1 MKMKYGIMMMASALV
16 FATSCSDFLDEE
28 NKTGNTGDLIYS
40 SETGLA
46 GLVNSCYAYTRAWWG
61 KEPSLGLSDCGS
73 DLWYTGTD
81 NKQMTLNTYT
91 FTSATASDLANNN
104 PCFDEYWEMYY
115 NAVDVCNN
123 AIYYVNEGL
132 TKGIITEATATQYL
146 GEIKFCRALYY
157 FNMVAMW
164 GPIPYNA
171 ERITATKTTPVR
183 VPEKEVF
190 ANILKD
196 IDEAIANLPA
206 NNAKKL
212 NSTHWIPNKY
222 AAEALKARVALF
234 AASWLGNNSV
244 DGYSGL
250 YTIAQNCAQDVIN
263 NAGASFYTRYNDTWS
278 MDNNEVGTNKEAIWG
293 VYYDY
298 SEGVMNCIPKR
309 YKTDA
314 DGNFL
319 NFNSLITRTGYTR
332 GGSAHHL
339 MFVPTWNNGN
349 TADLGNGTG
358 KDCIYNRPTNSTSS
372 YIASKKT
379 GENIFV
385 APYYSPYSRGF
396 TRYLPSLYLWETLAK
411 GRNTDQRFDGTLV
424 SHYNLAQGLEGNRT
438 KVKIEDYDAAKYDA
452 SKPKYVNTYIVQEGD
467 KQVVYRDYYPKM
479 GEFIYDAANT
489 PAAALARDGNYFN
502 AGDTAIFYS
511 ELDGDSPEGQAQQA
525 WAKDRYRIQ
534 FAYGGD
540 IPVYTTG
547 DYSTALPTSTAKAV
561 SDEYGD
567 DRYNNKKIGGK
578 NSFPGIKKFLD
589 SPYDA
594 TYLCLDLS
602 YRDGIVFRLAEMYLI
617 LAECQLQ
624 TGGDAAATINAL
636 RAARAIE
643 GQDNSLNAV
652 FGSNTV
658 NIDVVLQERAI
669 ELCGEYQRWF
679 DLKRTHKLIEY
690 VTARNAE
697 AKANIKTIHYY
708 RPIPLVQMDACTNVV
723 DCPASQDANG
733 VLQYSETAAGFW
745 QNPGY

>member
-1 MKMKYGIMMMASALV
+1 MKTKYSILMMASALV

-28 NKTGNTGDLIYS
+28 NKTGNTGDLIYG
-40 SETGLA
+40 SESGLA

-91 FTSATASDLANNN
+91 FSSATASDLVNNN

-115 NAVDVCNN
+115 AAVDVCNN
-123 AIYYVNEGL
+123 AIKYVNDGL
-132 TKGIITEATATQYL
+132 SNGVISESTAKQYL
-146 GEIKFCRALYY
+146 GEVYFCRALYY
-157 FNMVAMW
+157 FNMVSMW

-171 ERITATKTTPVR
+171 EPISATKTNPVR
-183 VPEKEVF
+183 VPEAEVF
-190 ANILKD
+190 ANILGDLDKAL
-196 IDEAIANLPA
+196 ENLPS

-212 NSTHWIPNKY
+212 SSTHWIPNKY

-234 AASWLGNNSV
+234 AASWLGKTSV
-244 DGYSGL
+244 SGYGDL
-250 YTIAQNCAQDVIN
+250 YQIAQTCAEDVIN
-263 NAGASFYTRYNDTWS
+263 NSGAEFYPRYNDTWS

-298 SEGVMNCIPKR
+298 SEGTMNCIPYR

-314 DGNFL
+314 NGNFMSY
-319 NFNSLITRTGYTR
+319 NSLITRTGYTR

-349 TADLGNGTG
+349 TADLGNGSS
-358 KDCIYNRPTNSTSS
+358 KSCLFNRPTNSASS

-379 GENIFV
+379 GENVFV

-424 SHYNLAQGLEGNRT
+424 THYNIVAGLEEN
-438 KVKIEDYDAAKYDA
+438 KHDM
-452 SKPKYVNTYIVQEGD
+452 
-467 KQVVYRDYYPKM
+467 YPKM
-479 GEFIYDAANT
+479 GEFIYETANT
-489 PAAALARDGNYFN
+489 PAVALARDGNYFN
-502 AGDTAIFYS
+502 AGDTAIYYS
-511 ELDGDSPEGQAQQA
+511 ELDGDSPEGQALQA

-547 DYSTALPTSTAKAV
+547 DYSTALPTSSAV
-561 SDEYGD
+561 ATSSVYGD
-567 DRYNNKKIGGK
+567 ARYNNKKIGGK
-578 NSFPGIKKFLD
+578 NSYPGIKKFLD

-617 LAECQLQ
+617 KAECQLQ
-624 TGGDAAATINAL
+624 NRGDALGTLNQL

-643 GQDNSLNAV
+643 GQDNSLANV
-652 FGSNTV
+652 FGTSSV
-658 NIDVVLQERAI
+658 DIDVILQERAI
-669 ELCGEYQRWF
+669 ELCGEYTRWF
-679 DLKRTHKLIEY
+679 DLKRTHKLVEY
-690 VTARNAE
+690 VKARNAE
-697 AKANIKTIHYY
+697 AKANVQAIHYY
-708 RPIPLVQMDACTNVV
+708 RPIPFAQMDACTNVIST
-723 DCPASQDANG
+723 PATQDANG
-733 VLQYSETAAGFW
+733 VLQYNTTADGFW